1 MPVRGSLRLRRVV
14 LAGGLILVSGVAVAA
29 CGSSSA
35 SAKTKRR
42 PSRDVVKVLAAP
54 KGVLSAANPQ
64 PNGAMWLLSGS
75 ARVRT
80 LTSIDLASG
89 KTLNAVG
96 VSSSASAVAESPT
109 GVLALGLATARTG
122 AVELLNATTGA
133 AEGSVAVGAPVRS
146 LAFGA
151 DGVTLYV
158 LDGDAASTS
167 VSVINTSTDKVVQT
181 FGEAHDAVEVVPDP
195 SQSAVWT
202 LDHSGVVEETS
213 LASGK
218 PDAAFPLN
226 GAGLAVVA
234 APNGGLLYVLKG
246 TAAASNI
253 AVVSTVTDAI
263 KKLLPA
269 AGGSVGLA
277 ISPDGR
283 TLYDVVGTP
292 AVGNIQEIHL
302 GANGV

>member
-1 MPVRGSLRLRRVV
+1 MASMSARPVLRGVAGAFGL
-14 LAGGLILVSGVAVAA
+14 LAAGLVVSG
-29 CGSSSA
+29 CLGGSSA
-35 SAKTKRR
+35 AKPAAVHRAVR
-42 PSRDVVKVLAAP
+42 VKVLAAP
-54 KGVLSAANPQ
+54 KAILGAADPQ
-64 PNGAMWLLSGS
+64 PNGAMWVLSGS

-89 KTLNAVG
+89 KTLNTVG

-133 AEGSVAVGAPVRS
+133 VEGSVAVGAPVRS

-158 LDGDAASTS
+158 LDGDPASTS
-167 VSVINTSTDKVVQT
+167 VSVVNTSSDKVIQT
-181 FGEAHDAVEVVPDP
+181 FGEAHDAVDVVPDP

-202 LDHSGVVEETS
+202 LDHSGGVEETS

-218 PDAAFPLN
+218 PDAAFPLE
-226 GAGLAVVA
+226 GAGLSVAA

-269 AGGSVGLA
+269 AGGSVALA

-292 AVGNIQEIHL
+292 SVGNIQEIRL